1 MADAA
6 SHAPAAPRSLMTAPE
21 STVLTCGASGGVTKA
36 GTPCRVSM
44 NLSSTTGRCAFHDP
58 ERVAEVHEMRAKGGV
73 AAAQAKRK
81 VKTADPATVPS
92 NPRTLDDA
100 VAYASWLT
108 RAVCVGAI
116 DARTAESSTKA
127 LALFSSSVAKRE
139 LQHEVK
145 ALRAQLDALK
155 GKEPRRAS

>member
-1 MADAA
+1 
-6 SHAPAAPRSLMTAPE
+6 MTTPE
-21 STVLTCGASGGVTKA
+21 STARTCGDSGGLTKS
-36 GTPCRVSM
+36 GEPCRSTL
-44 NLSSTTGRCAFHDP
+44 NLSSTTDLCAFHDP
-58 ERVAEVHEMRAKGGV
+58 GRATEVREMRAKGGV
-73 AAAQAKRK
+73 AAGQAKRK
-81 VKTADPATVPS
+81 AKTADPATVPA
-92 NPRTLDDA
+92 NPKTLDDA

-145 ALRAQLDALK
+145 ALRAQIVALK
-155 GKEPRRAS
+155 EKEPRRVS